1 MKEREV
7 FDLKERETSDLK
19 GRKIFY
25 LKERETSDLNE
36 REMTD
41 WDWLMKKADF
51 KDVADLKDKLLIRM
65 TKENEEK
72 CSF

>member
-7 FDLKERETSDLK
+7 FD
-19 GRKIFY
+19 

-41 WDWLMKKADF
+41 WDWLMKKADL
-51 KDVADLKDKLLIRM
+51 KDVADLKD
-65 TKENEEK
+65 
-72 CSF
+72 